1 MTHEGAEA
9 VMQSSLVQA
18 NFGIMFVSL
27 AEQMTALGQ
36 HRPITNEELNRTFE
50 QITHADPGGP

>member
-9 VMQSSLVQA
+9 VMQSRLVQA

-27 AEQMTALGQ
+27 AEQMTALGE
-36 HRPITNEELNRTFE
+36 HLLITNEEHNRRFE
-50 QITHADPGGP
+50 QITHADPV

>member
-9 VMQSSLVQA
+9 VIQSSLIQA
-18 NFGIMFVSL
+18 GFGIMFVLL

-36 HRPITNEELNRTFE
+36 HRQITNEEAQKKFE
-50 QITHADPGGP
+50 QITHADPV